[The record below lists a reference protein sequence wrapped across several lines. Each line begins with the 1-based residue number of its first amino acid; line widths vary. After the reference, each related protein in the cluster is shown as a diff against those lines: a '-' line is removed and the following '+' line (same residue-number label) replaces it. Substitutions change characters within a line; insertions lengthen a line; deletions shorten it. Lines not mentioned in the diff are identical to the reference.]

1 MKPASGL
8 VDPMKDRLPGCRVL
22 VVEDNPILAFD
33 IDDALRDSGVDVV
46 GPALDLDSGLALVEQ
61 DALDGAVL
69 DIDIAGRPVWP
80 IAHRLKDDGVP
91 FVFVSADCGKGL
103 PEDFSGATCLS
114 KPAETDT
121 ILTSVAALF
130 EGR

>member
-1 MKPASGL
+1 
-8 VDPMKDRLPGCRVL
+8 MKDRLPGCRVL

-91 FVFVSADCGKGL
+91 FVFVSGDCGLGL
-103 PEDFSGATCLS
+103 PDDFNDAVCLD
-114 KPAETDT
+114 KPAPTDE
-121 ILTSVAALF
+121 ILSTVAQLLTA
-130 EGR
+130 R